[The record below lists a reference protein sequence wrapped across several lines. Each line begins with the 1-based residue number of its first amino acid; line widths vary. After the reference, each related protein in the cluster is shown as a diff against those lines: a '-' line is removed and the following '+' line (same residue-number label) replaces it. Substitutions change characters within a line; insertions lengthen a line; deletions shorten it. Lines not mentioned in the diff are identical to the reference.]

1 MKNFWT
7 AIALSIAVRG
17 VVMQMPREA
26 QAAAMSNTQALRC
39 PDLRT
44 NQNRGYAR
52 NHDSLLN
59 S

>member
-1 MKNFWT
+1 
-7 AIALSIAVRG
+7 
-17 VVMQMPREA
+17 MQMPREA